1 MEKVAMDL
9 FERPQDTI
17 DSIGEIDSIGTIGE
31 IDSIGEIGTIDSIRT
46 ILP

>member
-17 DSIGEIDSIGTIGE
+17 DSIGTIGT
-31 IDSIGEIGTIDSIRT
+31 IDSIGEID
-46 ILP
+46 